1 LVCCNFY
8 INHYLLLGL
17 ISLLTCKIIINCSIT
32 ENQHL
37 PPGVNQLDIE
47 LYQEVLQKAV
57 VKVSNNLTEVPL
69 EKSHS
74 QIHTGQSPKSI
85 EIGKWNIETWYSSP
99 FPQEYA
105 R

>member
-1 LVCCNFY
+1 M
-8 INHYLLLGL
+8 
-17 ISLLTCKIIINCSIT
+17 
-32 ENQHL
+32 
-37 PPGVNQLDIE
+37 DIE

-57 VKVSNNLTEVPL
+57 VKVANNYCVMPA
-69 EKSHS
+69 EKTQA
-74 QIHTGQSPKSI
+74 QIHSGQSPKSI